1 MLRKVVRSMNLC
13 ASTDI
18 RLTTSPTVDE
28 RLAALVIARAYKTII
43 GRKINLTLN
52 QVLSLWHTLC
62 LLWDQMCLL
71 RSLLISTSMHV
82 RDNIIVK

>member
-28 RLAALVIARAYKTII
+28 RLAALVITSACRTMILGGGRDNFTQHCNKII
-43 GRKINLTLN
+43 FCGA
-52 QVLSLWHTLC
+52 VLY
-62 LLWDQMCLL
+62 LL
-71 RSLLISTSMHV
+71 RKSAMHKNFV
-82 RDNIIVK
+82 DTFL